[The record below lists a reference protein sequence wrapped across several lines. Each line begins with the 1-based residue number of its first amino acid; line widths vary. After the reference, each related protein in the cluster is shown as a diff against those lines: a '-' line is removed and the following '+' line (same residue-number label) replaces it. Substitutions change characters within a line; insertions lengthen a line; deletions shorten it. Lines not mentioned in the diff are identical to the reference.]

1 MPNGSCAARAAAA
14 LPLHAA
20 RSGILA
26 AMKGM
31 LVCLAALV
39 AVSAAGA
46 TSSEPRLSLAQYQP
60 LTLRGQGF
68 EPHELVRVSARLNA
82 RAPVK
87 AGFRAGAQG
96 GFMAPL
102 KTLRL
107 GRCGNE
113 LSVSA
118 VGGRGSRVS
127 WTLTQ
132 RDCQD

>member
-1 MPNGSCAARAAAA
+1 MTKRN
-14 LPLHAA
+14 
-20 RSGILA
+20 SGILA

-46 TSSEPRLSLAQYQP
+46 AGPLSASNEPRVSLAQYQP

-68 EPHELVRVSARLNA
+68 EANELVRVSARLNA

-87 AGFRAGAQG
+87 AGFRAGALG

-102 KTLRL
+102 KTIRL

-113 LSVSA
+113 LSVTA
-118 VGGRGSRVS
+118 VGGRGSRVA

>member
-1 MPNGSCAARAAAA
+1 M
-14 LPLHAA
+14 
-20 RSGILA
+20 RST
-26 AMKGM
+26 

-46 TSSEPRLSLAQYQP
+46 ASSEPRLSLAQYQP
-60 LTLRGQGF
+60 LTLRGHGF
-68 EPHELVRVSARLNA
+68 EPSELVRVSAKLNA

-87 AGFRAGAQG
+87 TRVRAGAGG
-96 GFMAPL
+96 GFTAPL
-102 KTLRL
+102 GTLRL

-113 LSVSA
+113 LTVSA
-118 VGGRGSRVS
+118 VGGRGSRVG